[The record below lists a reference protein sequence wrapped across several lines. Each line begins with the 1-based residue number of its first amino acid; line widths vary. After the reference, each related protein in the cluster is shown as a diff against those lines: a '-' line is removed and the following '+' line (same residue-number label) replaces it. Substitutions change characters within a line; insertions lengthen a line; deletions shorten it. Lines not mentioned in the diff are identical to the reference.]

1 MNRDFLYMVL
11 SGIATVAFLALTL
24 LVTDDIAGA
33 GLLQNIPLV
42 LAIVAGIATYM
53 FYEEVK
59 KAPQKKQMNE
69 YEKNLVFDTKYE
81 YDDFYLYVNSEE
93 RTFTFCKPI
102 PGGVDKKVVEDFAYE
117 AHWFGEIYDSRY
129 EVFAESTHAKVVRA
143 WCEQDMLIVKEFDQK
158 AAMEAVGIDTDD
170 SEVEIKVY
178 DRYAFIFD
186 EGNQC
191 LTLISPDKIATFRY
205 IDIVSFTFMEG
216 SYTALEVTREK
227 TMGDIKLEIW
237 RNMHLSRL
245 AVVLKVDCPDGSRA
259 KIELNALRE
268 GEVLAFGESGTR
280 ARYEDLA
287 YHATKLQEAFE
298 EILQ

>member
-1 MNRDFLYMVL
+1 MNRDFLYMIL
-11 SGIATVAFLALTL
+11 SGLVTVAMVVLCFFLASADSGGFFSNAALVLTILAAIATWV
-24 LVTDDIAGA
+24 
-33 GLLQNIPLV
+33 
-42 LAIVAGIATYM
+42 
-53 FYEEVK
+53 FYDEVK
-59 KAPQKKQMNE
+59 KAPQKAQMKE
-69 YEKNLVFDTKYE
+69 YEKDLVFDKKYD

-102 PGGVDKKVVEDFAYE
+102 PGGVDKKVVEDIDFE
-117 AHWFGEIYDSRY
+117 AHWFGEIRDASYQVYAD
-129 EVFAESTHAKVVRA
+129 STHAKVVRA

-191 LTLISPDKIATFRY
+191 LTLISPDKIAAFRY

-216 SYTALEVTREK
+216 SYTALEVMREK
-227 TMGDIKLEIW
+227 TTGDIKLETW

-268 GEVLAFGESGTR
+268 GEVLAHGKSGSNV
-280 ARYEDLA
+280 RYENLA
-287 YHATKLQEAFE
+287 YHATQLQRAFE

>member
-1 MNRDFLYMVL
+1 MNRDFLYMAL
-11 SGIATVAFLALTL
+11 SGIATVAFLALAFWA
-24 LVTDDIAGA
+24 TDDVAGE

-59 KAPQKKQMNE
+59 KAPQKKLMSD
-69 YEKNLVFDTKYE
+69 YEKDLVFDKKYE
-81 YDDFYLYVNSEE
+81 FDGFFLYVNSEA
-93 RTFTFCKPI
+93 RTLMFCKPM
-102 PGGVDKKVVEDFAYE
+102 PGSVDMKVVEDFAYDT
-117 AHWFGEIYDSRY
+117 HWFGEIYDARY
-129 EVFAESTHAKVVRA
+129 EVFAESTHTKVVRA
-143 WCEQDMLIVKEFDQK
+143 WCERGMLVVKEFDQK
-158 AAMEAVGIDTDD
+158 AAMEAAGIATDD

-191 LTLISPDKIATFRY
+191 LTLLSPDKITAFRY

-216 SYTALEVTREK
+216 NYTALEVTREK
-227 TMGDIKLEIW
+227 TTGDIKLETW

-245 AVVLKVDCPDGSRA
+245 AVVLKVDCADGSRA
-259 KIELNALRE
+259 KYELNALRE
-268 GEVLAFGESGTR
+268 GEVLAYGKSGSNV
-280 ARYEDLA
+280 RYENLA
-287 YHATKLQEAFE
+287 YNATKLQEAFE